1 MIHSCISVVIR
12 QMAPFLPL
20 FKNSLNAICFFGVT
34 LTTKF
39 IALLFFIRTHF
50 LFFSLCSSTF
60 MIFLYIFIVR
70 SPAMIEVST
79 FTSFQLRIIV
89 RKMLACSLIP
99 IIFFIIKSVHAHTF
113 RQPYSYSWSPAL
125 TKIFFV
131 QDEFSTVTCFFS
143 YLKFKQSMIG
153 AVPQFISPYHT
164 GQVEVFSLTLHIL
177 YLKSTNKS

>member
-39 IALLFFIRTHF
+39 IALLFFIRTRF
-50 LFFSLCSSTF
+50 LSFSLCSSTF

-113 RQPYSYSWSPAL
+113 RQPYSYS
-125 TKIFFV
+125 
-131 QDEFSTVTCFFS
+131 
-143 YLKFKQSMIG
+143 
-153 AVPQFISPYHT
+153 
-164 GQVEVFSLTLHIL
+164 
-177 YLKSTNKS
+177 